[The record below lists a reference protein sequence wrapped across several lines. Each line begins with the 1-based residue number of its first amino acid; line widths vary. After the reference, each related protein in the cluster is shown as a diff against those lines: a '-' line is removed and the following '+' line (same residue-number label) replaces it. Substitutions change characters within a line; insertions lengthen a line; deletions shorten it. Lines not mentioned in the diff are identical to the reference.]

1 MSKIMLVL
9 ALLMAS
15 LTAACRDA
23 REACY
28 LWSTVGECESNQQYM
43 SANCAASCGQCD
55 EDEPV
60 QLVVA
65 AGGAAA
71 RPDASALLRDSG
83 DASIVLVRRELA
95 DIELLPLGI
104 VPPDRIVALAAG
116 ELHLVMLTA
125 NGAVITWG
133 DGRMGQ
139 LGRPSSPSRAP
150 FTQRAPGRMS
160 WPLPTPRDAPAVG
173 IGAGHMHSAA
183 VLHGGTLMMWGD
195 NSHSQCGVSFEETPV
210 DDAPLDLEMLDAV
223 VAMPLQVPLP
233 AAAAAAAVSC
243 GEVHTLVLTA
253 DGDVYAFGDN
263 GYGQCGNVTE
273 HVTTEPLLVPLPLDV
288 GETATAVHAGA
299 FHSLV
304 TTSTGRLLAFG
315 DNSYGQL
322 GGARQQ
328 GFMHSLMQEAQAG
341 VRELDEDA
349 FETELAHAASVEPI
363 ELHLE
368 PGETLAAAT
377 TFAFHSAAL
386 TDRGRLLMWGDNTY
400 GQLGIE
406 AANKSDVGSSHSA
419 VPVSPASGSFASAV
433 ALGEYHTLVLTNAS
447 EVLSF
452 GLNDR
457 NQLARM
463 RGAQW
468 DSFPSEAR
476 WRGPLPDDGAEP
488 PPAAVIS
495 SAFFSAVLS
504 SQGHVFV
511 WGEMPLGGARR
522 GPNATATVAPP
533 DADSAAAA
541 DEEARDEEALSFA
554 ELGEDVRVSA
564 VCIGGFH
571 MVAQTAK
578 GEILSWGENAVGQL
592 CRASEQDI
600 DMVPALVSVAG
611 TSSSSVVGCGGFHSL
626 VAMPAA
632 ALGAPESLSP
642 AAPAA
647 PSEPSHASAELR
659 SGATVAGCGEG
670 HDGSHTAGEP
680 HAQRLSTA
688 PDGGDAAEEGHG
700 EGGVL
705 SWLRL
710 PGVVASADAIASLEA
725 GHMHSLAR
733 TRLGRVF
740 SWGANERG
748 QLGFAP
754 PPQRTSRDA
763 QQLFAPHEVP
773 FDHPVQVVHV
783 SAGANH
789 NIAVTSDGTLFSWGD
804 NSFGQLMHAT
814 AGTIGHK
821 PEAARLPAARVG
833 SSVASASAGAFHTVV
848 VLRGGDV
855 CAFGDNSHG
864 QQGRR
869 APNRANACSVVQG
882 VDHVSAGELHTIAL
896 TDGGDVLTWGDNQRA
911 QCGRSGGTTFACPAT
926 SPPRPR
932 TPIPMPRV
940 PPWPNRHPELPLL
953 SSPGR
958 VVLPLD
964 AGEVAVRV
972 TAGGYRGAVLSSAGR
987 LLIVGLADT
996 ELDAEEELFDD
1007 EEEDDGEMSEGLSM
1021 GRRPRV
1027 RLHGEQSEEDAVPFA
1042 AGRRPGRKRH
1052 REPQVWSTTPEA
1064 LHE

>member
-1 MSKIMLVL
+1 MLVL
-9 ALLMAS
+9 SVL
-15 LTAACRDA
+15 LTATCRDS

-43 SANCAASCGQCD
+43 AANCVASCGLCD
-55 EDEPV
+55 EVEEETQ

-65 AGGAAA
+65 AGGATE
-71 RPDASALLRDSG
+71 RPGTSALLRDTG
-83 DASIVLVRRELA
+83 DASIVLVRSTVA
-95 DIELLPLGI
+95 DIELLPIGI
-104 VPPDRIVALAAG
+104 VPPDRIVALEAG

-139 LGRPSSPSRAP
+139 LGRPSSPSRTP
-150 FTQRAPGRMS
+150 FTQRLPGRMQ
-160 WPLPTPRDAPAVG
+160 WPLPTAADAPAIG
-173 IGAGHMHSAA
+173 ISAGHMHSAA
-183 VLHGGTLMMWGD
+183 VLHGGALMMWGD
-195 NSHSQCGVSFEETPV
+195 NSHSQCGVAIEETPFHA
-210 DDAPLDLEMLDAV
+210 APLDLEMLDAV

-233 AAAAAAAVSC
+233 AVAAAVSC
-243 GEVHTLVLTA
+243 GEVHTLVLTV

-273 HVTTEPLLVPLPLDV
+273 HVTTEPLLVPLPLDA

-322 GGARQQ
+322 GSARQK

-386 TDRGRLLMWGDNTY
+386 TDRGRLLMWGDNSY

-406 AANKSDVGSSHSA
+406 AANKSEIGSSHSA

-457 NQLARM
+457 HQLARM

-476 WRGPLPDDGAEP
+476 WRGPLPDEGVEP
-488 PPAAVIS
+488 PPAAVVS
-495 SAFFSAVLS
+495 SAFFSAILS

-511 WGEMPLGGARR
+511 WGEMPLGGGRR
-522 GPNATATVAPP
+522 VPNATAAGSP
-533 DADSAAAA
+533 ADVAAAA
-541 DEEARDEEALSFA
+541 AAEEEARDEESVSFA
-554 ELGEDVRVSA
+554 ELGEGVRASA

-571 MVAQTAK
+571 TVAQTAE

-592 CRASEQDI
+592 CRASEQDL
-600 DMVPALVSVAG
+600 DMVPAPVGVAG
-611 TSSSSVVGCGGFHSL
+611 TSASSIVGCGGFHSL
-626 VAMPAA
+626 VAMPIVT
-632 ALGAPESLSP
+632 LDAPEPHSP

-647 PSEPSHASAELR
+647 PSEPSHTGFELR
-659 SGATVAGCGEG
+659 SGAAVAGCGEG
-670 HDGSHTAGEP
+670 HDGSHAAGEP
-680 HAQRLSTA
+680 HAQRLSS
-688 PDGGDAAEEGHG
+688 GGDAVEGEE
-700 EGGVL
+700 EGGVV

-710 PGVVASADAIASLEA
+710 PGVVASVDAIESLDA

-733 TRLGRVF
+733 TRLGRIF

-754 PPQRTSRDA
+754 PSQRASRDA

-783 SAGANH
+783 AAGANH
-789 NIAVTSDGTLFSWGD
+789 NVAVASDGTLFSWGD
-804 NSFGQLMHAT
+804 NSFGQLMRAT

-821 PEAARLPAARVG
+821 PQVARLPAAHLG

-848 VLRGGDV
+848 VLRDGGEV

-864 QQGRR
+864 QQGRH
-869 APNRANACSVVQG
+869 APNRADACSVVQG

-896 TDGGDVLTWGDNQRA
+896 TGSGDVLTWGDNQRG
-911 QCGRSGGTTFACPAT
+911 QCGRSGTPFRLYHSHARARPPS
-926 SPPRPR
+926 SPDHARASPRLA
-932 TPIPMPRV
+932 
-940 PPWPNRHPELPLL
+940 RHPELPLL
-953 SSPGR
+953 SAPGR

-987 LLIVGLADT
+987 LLIIGLTDT
-996 ELDAEEELFDD
+996 DLDAEEEMYDD
-1007 EEEDDGEMSEGLSM
+1007 EEDDDDGEVLEPSM

-1027 RLHGEQSEEDAVPFA
+1027 RLSGDGEEDPAPFA

-1052 REPQVWSTTPEA
+1052 REGPQVWSTTPEVV
-1064 LHE
+1064 HE

>member
-1 MSKIMLVL
+1 MHALIL
-9 ALLMAS
+9 ALF
-15 LTAACRDA
+15 TAACRDA
-23 REACY
+23 RDACY
-28 LWSTVGECESNQQYM
+28 LWSTVGECESNQEYM
-43 SANCAASCGQCD
+43 SANCAASCGLCE
-55 EDEPV
+55 EDELHQQV
-60 QLVVA
+60 AVA
-65 AGGAAA
+65 AGGTAAP
-71 RPDASALLRDSG
+71 PDMSALLRGSG
-83 DASIVLVRRELA
+83 DASIVLVRKMVAE
-95 DIELLPLGI
+95 IELLPLGI
-104 VPPDRIVALAAG
+104 VPPDRIVALKAG

-139 LGRPSSPSRAP
+139 LGRPLSPSHAP
-150 FTQRAPGRMS
+150 FTERAPGRMS
-160 WPLPTPRDAPAVG
+160 WPLPTPADASAIG

-195 NSHSQCGVSFEETPV
+195 NSHSQCGVLSEETPI
-210 DDAPLDLEMLDAV
+210 DAAPLDLEMLDAV
-223 VAMPLQVPLP
+223 VAVPLQVPLP
-233 AAAAAAAVSC
+233 AAAAAVSC

-253 DGDVYAFGDN
+253 EGDVYAFGDN

-322 GGARQQ
+322 GSARQK

-368 PGETLAAAT
+368 PGETLAACA

-386 TDRGRLLMWGDNTY
+386 TDRGRLLMWGDNSY

-457 NQLARM
+457 HQLARM

-476 WRGPLPDDGAEP
+476 WRGPLPDEGTEP

-522 GPNATATVAPP
+522 APNATAIVSPA
-533 DADSAAAA
+533 DAAAAAAA
-541 DEEARDEEALSFA
+541 DEEARDDEALSFA
-554 ELGEDVRVSA
+554 ELGEAARVSA

-571 MVAQTAK
+571 MVAQTAE

-600 DMVPALVSVAG
+600 DMVPAPVGVAE
-611 TSSSSVVGCGGFHSL
+611 TSADSIVGCGGFHSL
-626 VAMPAA
+626 VTVPTN
-632 ALGAPESLSP
+632 ALGAPESHLP

-647 PSEPSHASAELR
+647 PSEPSHANEQLR
-659 SGATVAGCGEG
+659 GGAVVAGCGEG
-670 HDGSHTAGEP
+670 HDGGHAGGEP

-688 PDGGDAAEEGHG
+688 SGGGDTVGG
-700 EGGVL
+700 QRGDGVL

-710 PGVVASADAIASLEA
+710 PGVVASADAITSLEA
-725 GHMHSLAR
+725 GHMHSLAL
-733 TRLGRVF
+733 TRLGRIF

-763 QQLFAPHEVP
+763 QQFFAPHEVP
-773 FDHPVQVVHV
+773 FDHAGRVVQV

-789 NIAVTSDGTLFSWGD
+789 NVAVTSDGALFSWGD

-814 AGTIGHK
+814 VGTIGHK

-833 SSVASASAGAFHTVV
+833 SSVATASAGAFHTVV
-848 VLRGGDV
+848 VLREGGEV

-869 APNRANACSVVQG
+869 APNRANACSIVQG

-896 TDGGDVLTWGDNQRA
+896 TDGGDVLTWGDNQRG
-911 QCGRSGGTTFACPAT
+911 QCGRCGTTTFACPT
-926 SPPRPR
+926 SP
-932 TPIPMPRV
+932 TPMHSQPHGPCDTFDCG
-940 PPWPNRHPELPLL
+940 
-953 SSPGR
+953 SPGIQN
-958 VVLPLD
+958 
-964 AGEVAVRV
+964 
-972 TAGGYRGAVLSSAGR
+972 YRFYHPRAAWSS
-987 LLIVGLADT
+987 T
-996 ELDAEEELFDD
+996 
-1007 EEEDDGEMSEGLSM
+1007 
-1021 GRRPRV
+1021 
-1027 RLHGEQSEEDAVPFA
+1027 
-1042 AGRRPGRKRH
+1042 
-1052 REPQVWSTTPEA
+1052 WTPA
-1064 LHE
+1064 RWR